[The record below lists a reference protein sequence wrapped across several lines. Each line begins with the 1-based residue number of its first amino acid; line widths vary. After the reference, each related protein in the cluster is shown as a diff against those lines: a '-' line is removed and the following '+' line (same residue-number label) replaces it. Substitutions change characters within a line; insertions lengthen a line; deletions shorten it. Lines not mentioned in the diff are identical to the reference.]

1 MLEPLLLGLG
11 GLEHLELG
19 PTVLVQTDLEVGH

>member
-1 MLEPLLLGLG
+1 MLVLLLGLG

-19 PTVLVQTDLEVGH
+19 PTVLVQTDLEIWH